1 MAAVAANFYGGLQAF
16 FIYQSRYFIDVWS
29 LSIDKEARKPLVFP
43 FIFSTFVGRK
53 MGIVLNLWSNL
64 QVMKKETK
72 DSLILSIEF
81 WNQFNAQ
88 KAVKALFDE
97 NEFKEGAWSLDVSF
111 SGVVN
116 SDFIAFILPALSV
129 DNCIWFFSA
138 INYKLILHIQ

>member
-29 LSIDKEARKPLVFP
+29 LSIDKEARKPLVFS
-43 FIFSTFVGRK
+43 FIFSIFVTRK
-53 MGIVLNLWSNL
+53 MGIVPVLWLNL

-97 NEFKEGAWSLDVSF
+97 NEFNKGCWSLDVSF
-111 SGVVN
+111 SGIVN

-129 DNCIWFFSA
+129 NNCIWFLSA
-138 INYKLILHIQ
+138 LNDKLILHIQ